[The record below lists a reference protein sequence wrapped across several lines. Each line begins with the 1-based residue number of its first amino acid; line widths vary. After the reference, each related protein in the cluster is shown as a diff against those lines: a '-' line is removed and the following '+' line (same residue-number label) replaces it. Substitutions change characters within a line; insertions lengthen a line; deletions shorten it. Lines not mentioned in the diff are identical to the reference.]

1 MHVRGHACMCKCVQ
15 ACTARVQNGIAK
27 GRRCVPRPAT
37 EGGTGWGTCAWGG
50 GNTSGVWGRRG
61 GCSPG
66 KPGGG
71 ACRQRALL
79 GGVACN
85 GVPAIWGGGGEHS
98 ARGALA
104 MEREG
109 ACMQCGGVRTVQWRA
124 HSATGVCAQ
133 CKAGVQC
140 SGGVRTEQR
149 GCMQCWRAE
158 GGCSAKRRGLEA
170 VWHPGGRGWRFP
182 RSRRAG
188 GKRQPVP
195 PLCDFPPRCTVPRRG
210 SPNPLPRPSPPHVR
224 GHRRQQQQ
232 RGLKAGRRGPAGRE
246 PPLPPPPG
254 IFFFFFHFIFTL
266 FFPPLPSPSIFP
278 PPLSPLPRRFPTP
291 LSLFPPRCCGRP
303 ALPATH
309 AVPGPFLAPR
319 RRPG

>member
-1 MHVRGHACMCKCVQ
+1 
-15 ACTARVQNGIAK
+15 
-27 GRRCVPRPAT
+27 
-37 EGGTGWGTCAWGG
+37 
-50 GNTSGVWGRRG
+50 
-61 GCSPG
+61 
-66 KPGGG
+66 
-71 ACRQRALL
+71 
-79 GGVACN
+79 
-85 GVPAIWGGGGEHS
+85 
-98 ARGALA
+98 
-104 MEREG
+104 
-109 ACMQCGGVRTVQWRA
+109 MQCGGVRTVQWRA

-254 IFFFFFHFIFTL
+254 IFFFFSIL
-266 FFPPLPSPSIFP
+266 FLLYFSPPSPLLPFSLL
-278 PPLSPLPRRFPTP
+278 LSPPFHAV
-291 LSLFPPRCCGRP
+291 SPPRSLLSPPGAAGAPLCPLLTPSRGRSSRL
-303 ALPATH
+303 AAGRVK
-309 AVPGPFLAPR
+309 APGAGLV
-319 RRPG
+319 